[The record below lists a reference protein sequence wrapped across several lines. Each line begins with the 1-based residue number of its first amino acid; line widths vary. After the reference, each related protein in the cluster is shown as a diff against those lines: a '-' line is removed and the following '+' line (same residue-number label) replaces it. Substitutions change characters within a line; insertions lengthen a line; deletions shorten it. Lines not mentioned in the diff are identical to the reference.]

1 MKISLKGI
9 FPSNDCMN
17 QRWSS
22 GCDKYLLLYI
32 LFLKFGIIFIISSG
46 GFDLHI
52 ISRCGENGEICW
64 HSLEIHNS
72 IAHTLASNNVHV
84 YQL

>member
-1 MKISLKGI
+1 MFIY
-9 FPSNDCMN
+9 SNDFRSCLSN
-17 QRWSS
+17 TA
-22 GCDKYLLLYI
+22 
-32 LFLKFGIIFIISSG
+32 G

-72 IAHTLASNNVHV
+72 IAHTLASNNIHV